1 MVKARLAFELK
12 SSGEAKFI
20 SSKNNNAEE
29 IGAGHLQRFPNF
41 YLKFDLILKGEW
53 SWTCR

>member
-12 SSGEAKFI
+12 SSEEAKFI

-41 YLKFDLILKGEW
+41 YLKFDLILKGGW